1 MKKPIAIVT
10 VALTAF
16 LAVLGVVT
24 LLALHPTIQRVVLH
38 RVLDHLIADS
48 GYTVRVRTVHV
59 RPSGE
64 LTISGIS
71 AIEPDGSSLIEVDRV
86 VARADLLALVNRR
99 VVLDR
104 ITLGGGSL
112 ALRRTEDEELSIAA
126 FGLAFAGDREPTAD
140 TTADS
145 TADTTAWEVLFR
157 RIEIRDMDVDFVPA
171 DNDPSSGS
179 DQFAGSDGHLR
190 VHRLDVDATDF
201 RVFDG
206 EVSVRIS
213 RLSGELLDGIEL
225 DDGALVLT
233 IVDKAVRVDE
243 LRLHSGETRVAGRFS
258 IEQPEQTAPD
268 NNSANEQVGFAVTL
282 KETTLEGELVR
293 DLLARFVPAIA
304 EAAGRADV
312 DRVFLELT
320 ATGDIRRFDVE
331 RLEIDVDGAIL
342 RANGIVHDPGG
353 EVSVTGEL
361 ERLRFGRQTVERL
374 GLATFVPDR
383 FHLPD
388 ELTISG
394 PFTVGRTDVD
404 VDFAIESSAA
414 SGHVRLRTEWIDA
427 DEEVLLGSPPPDT
440 RLMRFLA
447 SVQFDEDALDADME
461 GWFAP
466 GRPEVFEGAAAVRVA
481 SITPYRFGYLEPNM
495 RIATRFSAWGR
506 FGEWD
511 DLDVNAEI
519 ESLVV
524 TEGERIHQLES
535 MELHARAAER
545 NTSISVESSVLT
557 VALESSI
564 PIPEILPALQRHLTT
579 YVAMEETE
587 TADPADTAA
596 HGDGT
601 GFGSQHGED
610 GSVPSGVVSLRL
622 NLREPPEVL
631 IPLVSD
637 LLELQPVTARLD
649 FDEGRNTLTAEVQ
662 GERIRYRGITVDAL
676 AVVLEGRAGELD
688 FELGAQRLD
697 IEDRL
702 VLAPSVQG
710 TARGDGVV
718 LRVGLDDQAG
728 EELLRSGF
736 ELTGTVEGIV
746 IVFQPKEFSV
756 RGFDWVVSE
765 DHRIILTGGLPR
777 IENLTL
783 SREQSR
789 IQVAMIPGD
798 DGSAEVSL
806 VLEDVD
812 LESVV
817 PLVGDDAPLVRGIV
831 NAEALVTFTENRAP
845 LGSATFATEGLEVAG
860 RRVGQAT
867 GEVDLDGDGRVSLT
881 VSLREDSSAVTIAGW
896 VEPGERRGELTAE
909 LDPLDLEYIRGYI
922 PDELEDARGA
932 ITGTLTLSGSLDD
945 PNLTGSLAFRNAG
958 FSLTRLGTEFSIGD
972 ESIEIVRNL
981 IRFTQFRVRDRRGN
995 SATVN
1000 GTVRVA
1006 PEPADVQID
1015 LAVTAGSF
1023 TVLNTSARRGTA
1035 LYGTVHVN
1043 SNLRLRGTLSQLEA
1057 EGSIG
1062 LASGSSVT
1070 LVLPEAGPGVQDAEG
1085 VVRFVDLPDEDEREP
1100 PTVQSVLRGLDVTT
1114 TVVVD
1119 WDTRVEIIVDQRSG
1133 DRLRMR
1139 GGGDL
1144 SLGIDPGGAITLSG
1158 QYVISEGTYVLSFFN
1173 VTRREFAIR
1182 PDSTVTW
1189 SGDPTEGALDVRAI
1203 YSIRTSPLPLLMP
1216 AGGTV
1221 ADGAD
1226 VVGATETN
1234 GTATSG
1240 GETVGAPARRQPAG
1254 DLPFQVVLTME
1265 GTLLRPEISFSLD
1278 MPPEERTGAGS
1289 AAYAMITQINADES
1303 RRNTQAFALIVLNQ
1317 FVAEDFSGIDEAAVF
1332 TAGARTSASR
1342 LLTYQLNALS
1352 RRLIRGVDVSFVVD
1366 SWEEFTETGPEG
1378 RTELQVQVAQRFLND
1393 RLVVR
1398 FGGQVE
1404 VEGDRNEESNWS
1416 DFAGDIS
1423 VEYLITRDGRYRI
1436 RAFRERGYEGPL
1448 DGSLTRTGIS
1458 FLFTQDFDRVE
1469 PWWRRRR
1476 NQDDE

>member
-1 MKKPIAIVT
+1 MKKPITIVT
-10 VALTAF
+10 VALTAV
-16 LAVLGVVT
+16 LAVLGVVA

-48 GYTVRVRTVHV
+48 GYTLRVRTVHV

-64 LTISGIS
+64 VTISGIS
-71 AIEPDGSSLIEVDRV
+71 AIEPDGSVLIEVDRV
-86 VARADLLALVNRR
+86 AARADLPALLNRR

-104 ITLGGGSL
+104 IALSGGSL
-112 ALRRTEDEELSIAA
+112 VLRRTDDEELSIAA

-140 TTADS
+140 TTAD
-145 TADTTAWEVLFR
+145 TTAWEVLFR
-157 RIEIRDMDVDFVPA
+157 RIEIRDMDVDYVLTDSDQAAGSNQFT
-171 DNDPSSGS
+171 GS
-179 DQFAGSDGHLR
+179 DPVLR
-190 VHRLDVDATDF
+190 ARRLFVGATDF
-201 RVFDG
+201 RVADG
-206 EVSVRIS
+206 EVSVGIS
-213 RLSGELLDGIEL
+213 RLAGALLDEVEL
-225 DDGALVLT
+225 DDGALVLSILDNT
-233 IVDKAVRVDE
+233 VRVDE
-243 LRLHSGETRVAGRFS
+243 LRLNSGETRIAGRFS
-258 IEQPEQTAPD
+258 LQMPTANPPD
-268 NNSANEQVGFAVTL
+268 NGDSSGYMGFAVAL
-282 KETTLEGELVR
+282 EETRLQGGLVR
-293 DLLARFVPAIA
+293 DLLARFVPPIA
-304 EAAGRADV
+304 DATGRAEF
-312 DRVFLELT
+312 DRVFLEMI
-320 ATGDIRRFDVE
+320 AEGDARRINVD

-342 RANGIVHDPGG
+342 SANGMVNDPGG
-353 EVSVTGEL
+353 EASVTGEL
-361 ERLRFGRQTVERL
+361 VRLRFGRQTVERL
-374 GLATFVPDR
+374 GLSAFVPDR
-383 FHLPD
+383 VHLPD

-394 PFTVGRTDVD
+394 PFTVGRNDVD
-404 VDFAIESSAA
+404 VDLAIESSDA
-414 SGHVRLRTEWIDA
+414 SGQVRLRTEWIEA
-427 DEEVLLGSPPPDT
+427 DEADLPGAPPPDT

-447 SVQFDEDALDADME
+447 SVQFDDDALDVDID

-466 GRPEVFEGAAAVRVA
+466 GRSEGLEGAAVVRVA
-481 SITPYRFGYLEPNM
+481 SVTPYRFGYLEPDM
-495 RIATRFSAWGR
+495 RIAATFSAWGR

-511 DLDVNAEI
+511 DLDLNAEI

-535 MELHARAAER
+535 MEFRARAAER
-545 NTSISVESSVLT
+545 DTTISVESSVLT

-564 PIPEILPALQRHLTT
+564 PIPEIFPAIQRHLMT
-579 YVAMEETE
+579 YLAMEDADTAE
-587 TADPADTAA
+587 TADAA
-596 HGDGT
+596 GRGDGA
-601 GFGSQHGED
+601 GSGSRDVED
-610 GSVPSGVVSLRL
+610 ESVPAGVVSLRL

-631 IPLVSD
+631 VPLVSD
-637 LLELQPVTARLD
+637 LLELQPVSVRLD
-649 FDEGRNTLTAEVQ
+649 FDERRNTLSADVQ
-662 GERIRYRGITVDAL
+662 GARIRYRGIAVAEL
-676 AVVLEGRAGELD
+676 AVVLTGRAGELD
-688 FELGAQRLD
+688 FELSAQRLEID
-697 IEDRL
+697 DRL
-702 VLAPSVQG
+702 LVAPSVGG
-710 TARGDGVV
+710 TARGDRVS

-736 ELTGTVEGIV
+736 ELTGAADGIAV
-746 IVFQPKEFSV
+746 VFQPREFSV
-756 RGFDWVVSE
+756 RGFEWVVSE
-765 DHRIILTGGLPR
+765 DHRIILPGGLPR

-789 IQVAMIPGD
+789 IQVAVIPGD
-798 DGSAEVSL
+798 NGSAEVNL

-817 PLVGDDAPLVRGIV
+817 PLGDGDAPLVRGV
-831 NAEALVTFTENRAP
+831 VSAEALVMLREDRAP
-845 LGSATFATEGLEVAG
+845 SGSASFQTEGLEVAG
-860 RRVGQAT
+860 RQVGQAS
-867 GEVDLDGDGRVSLT
+867 GDVDLDSGGRVSLT
-881 VSLREDSSAVTIAGW
+881 VSLREDGSAVTVAGW
-896 VEPGERRGELTAE
+896 VEPGERRGELTVE
-909 LDPLDLEYIRGYI
+909 LDPLDLEYVRGYI
-922 PDELEDARGA
+922 PDELENARGA
-932 ITGTLTLSGSLDD
+932 VTGTLTLSGSIDD
-945 PNLTGSLAFRNAG
+945 PHITGSLAFRDAG

-972 ESIEIVRNL
+972 DSIEIDRNL
-981 IRFTQFRVRDRRGN
+981 IRFSQFRVRDRRGN
-995 SATVN
+995 SATIN

-1015 LAVTAGSF
+1015 LAVSAGNF
-1023 TVLNTSARRGTA
+1023 TVLNTAARRGTA

-1062 LASGSSVT
+1062 LASGSSITV
-1070 LVLPEAGPGVQDAEG
+1070 VLPEAGPGVQDAEG
-1085 VVRFVDLPDEDEREP
+1085 VVRFVDLPDDGERETP
-1100 PTVQSVLRGLDVTT
+1100 AVQSVLRGLDVTT

-1119 WDTRVEIIVDQRSG
+1119 RDTRVELIVDQRSG

-1158 QYVISEGTYVLSFFN
+1158 RYVISEGTYVLSFFN

-1189 SGDPTEGALDVRAI
+1189 SGDPTEGELDVRAI

-1221 ADGAD
+1221 ADGTD
-1226 VVGATETN
+1226 VVGTTETN
-1234 GTATSG
+1234 GNATTG
-1240 GETVGAPARRQPAG
+1240 GETIGAPSRRQPAG

-1265 GTLLRPEISFSLD
+1265 GTLLRPEISFSID

-1289 AAYAMITQINADES
+1289 AAYAAITQINEDES

-1317 FVAEDFSGIDEAAVF
+1317 FVTEDFSGIDEAAVF
-1332 TAGARTSASR
+1332 AAGARTSASR

-1352 RRLIRGVDVSFVVD
+1352 RRLIRGIDVSFVVD

-1404 VEGDRNEESNWS
+1404 VEGERNEESDWS

-1448 DGSLTRTGIS
+1448 DGSLTRTGVS

-1476 NQDDE
+1476 KQDDE